1 MHIDKMRFQNNMS
14 NGYTYIFFFWEM
26 SNGYGSSNVPITRV
40 GLIILFDWFVWT
52 VIYFYFKNAKH
63 RNKNDLLMI
72 GQ

>member
-14 NGYTYIFFFWEM
+14 NGYIYIYIFFWEM

-52 VIYFYFKNAKH
+52 VIYLYIYILKMQSIEIK
-63 RNKNDLLMI
+63 MTY
-72 GQ
+72 

>member
-1 MHIDKMRFQNNMS
+1 MIKCGFK
-14 NGYTYIFFFWEM
+14 TM